1 MGHRESQG
9 SIMNKRIRQL
19 VKALRFTQG
28 ERDAALG
35 VKPVKSTTNYIK
47 GYAQQHC
54 RDKTWSSSL

>member
-1 MGHRESQG
+1 
-9 SIMNKRIRQL
+9 MNKRIRQL